1 MQLPLLDRR
10 GVDRLLLMA
19 GIAFLFMAA
28 FLYIVVPEGRVVFV
42 VQRKPTFSKR
52 DIVAIGLA
60 LVGVASLLSRSHM
73 TAARHVV
80 GLGFVGASFVWLLKD
95 HPFQGPGDRGRARRS
110 RHPRERLAGR
120 LPGAHRTRPLRAPA
134 AALRHRSQ
142 LTRLS

>member
-19 GIAFLFMAA
+19 GIAFLCMAA
-28 FLYIVVPEGRVVFV
+28 FLYVVVPDGRIVFV

-60 LVGVASLLSRSHM
+60 LVGAASLLSSSHM

-80 GLGFVGASFVWLLKD
+80 GLAFFGASFVWLLKD
-95 HPFQGPGDRGRARRS
+95 HPFQGPVIAVVRGNHGIHENDWLAVFPAVVGLALFVPRPRRY
-110 RHPRERLAGR
+110 ATV
-120 LPGAHRTRPLRAPA
+120 RT
-134 AALRHRSQ
+134 
-142 LTRLS
+142 

>member
-19 GIAFLFMAA
+19 GIALLCMAA

-52 DIVAIGLA
+52 DIVAFGLA

-73 TAARHVV
+73 NAARRVV
-80 GLGFVGASFVWLLKD
+80 GLGFVGASIVWLFKD
-95 HPFQGPGDRGRARRS
+95 HPFQGPVIAGVGRNHGIHENDWLAVFPTLIALALFVPRPRRF
-110 RHPRERLAGR
+110 ATV
-120 LPGAHRTRPLRAPA
+120 RT
-134 AALRHRSQ
+134 
-142 LTRLS
+142 

>member
-10 GVDRLLLMA
+10 GVDRLLLVA

-73 TAARHVV
+73 AAARHVV
-80 GLGFVGASFVWLLKD
+80 GLGFFGASFVWLLKD
-95 HPFQGPGDRGRARRS
+95 HPFQGSVIAVVRGDHGIHENDWLAVFPALIGLTLFVPRPRRY
-110 RHPRERLAGR
+110 ATV
-120 LPGAHRTRPLRAPA
+120 RT
-134 AALRHRSQ
+134 
-142 LTRLS
+142 